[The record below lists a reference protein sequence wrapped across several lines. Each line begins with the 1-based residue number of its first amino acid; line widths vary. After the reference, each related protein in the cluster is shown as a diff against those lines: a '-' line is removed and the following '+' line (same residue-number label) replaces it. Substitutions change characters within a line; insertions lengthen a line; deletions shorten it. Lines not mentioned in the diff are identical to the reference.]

1 MNYAD
6 NGKNITKEV
15 LKTVGKN
22 TDVTRVTSA
31 FMLGL
36 FRIVLVEDDN
46 YSFEDLCGDC
56 YNPEAN
62 PDIEVTTLAR
72 QKRAFRA
79 RVNSQGVYGA
89 VMQVRP
95 IPTEE
100 WINIESLWGLV
111 GMDFI
116 GSGYEG
122 DFIHQANDWLFS
134 ELNLPNLQT
143 LFNGLK

>member
-6 NGKNITKEV
+6 NGQDITTKVLQSVTGINILRATAAH
-15 LKTVGKN
+15 T
-22 TDVTRVTSA
+22 
-31 FMLGL
+31 LGL
-36 FRIVLVEDDN
+36 FRIVLVEDDHFN
-46 YSFEDLCGDC
+46 FEDLCGDC

-89 VMQVRP
+89 VLQVRAM
-95 IPTEE
+95 PTAE

-111 GMDFI
+111 GMDFV

-122 DFIHQANDWLFS
+122 EFVHQANEWLFS
-134 ELNLPNLQT
+134 ELDLPELQK
-143 LFNGLK
+143 LILKLC